1 MTPLHPVPPCQ
12 LVQGHEQCPA
22 DYRTRDPEFV
32 RVTQGSLLGAIVRL
46 VAGYEPSDQTFSRTR
61 ISCQTFEGL
70 ELGWSHL
77 AGNKTARFLNAI
89 ALQLPEVARYAW
101 GEQGAQFAQLSFA
114 TSFCDQFKGKLSF
127 PAGTEWFSAG
137 WFQIAPRG
145 DVQNV
150 YLAQWADPHLTDA
163 IAWMQANGLRQ
174 RQTLA
179 TAVRTRNSGAPFT
192 KLKETIASLGE
203 QAGLAAFLAS
213 YDQERANKIR
223 TWPEFQGQ
231 IDEWPTLAEL
241 NFGSSAPVWPE
252 VAAPVE
258 ISQTAPPIA
267 KTGASAKPKWL
278 WLSLAGAGVLGAAG
292 VAWWALSRKPKR
304 RRRRR

>member
-1 MTPLHPVPPCQ
+1 M
-12 LVQGHEQCPA
+12 VQGHEQCPA

-32 RVTQGSLLGAIVRL
+32 RVTEGSLLGAIVRL
-46 VAGYEPSDQTFSRTR
+46 VAGFNPADQTFSRTR
-61 ISCQTFEGL
+61 ISCQVFKGL

-77 AGNKTARFLNAI
+77 AGNKTARFLQAI
-89 ALQLPEVARYAW
+89 AVQLPEVARYAW

-114 TSFCDQFKGKLSF
+114 TSFCDSFKGLLSF
-127 PAGTEWFSAG
+127 PQGTEWFTAG
-137 WFQIAPRG
+137 WYQIAARG

-150 YLAQWADPHLTDA
+150 YLAQWADPHLTEP
-163 IAWMQANGLRQ
+163 IAWMQANNLRS
-174 RQTLA
+174 RALLA

-192 KLKETIASLGE
+192 NLKQSIATLGE
-203 QAGLAAFLAS
+203 ANGLASFLAS

-231 IDEWPTLAEL
+231 IEQWPTVSEL
-241 NFGSSAPVWPE
+241 NFGANAPVWPE

-258 ISQTAPPIA
+258 ITQTAPPIA
-267 KTGASAKPKWL
+267 GSSVLASGPRWL
-278 WLSLAGAGVLGAAG
+278 WLSLAGAGVVGAAG
-292 VAWWALSRKPKR
+292 LAWWALSKKPKR